1 MKEKLRQ
8 LFGGDQKQAK
18 TKEVAEQ
25 EEQKVREESMEEENT
40 DNDEIIIEEDDEWDD
55 DYEWDGDGW
64 SRKPYKE
71 KAEGAYE
78 YTARDYEELKI
89 KLHEAEDEI
98 TDLEGQIHDLM
109 VECRQVDKLLTQTH
123 MELKDEAKKRKKSDE
138 TARAAQRAVSELERV
153 KTILGAE
160 NAAEAAQGLLEELER
175 VKEELKSKNAENK
188 RQSGKIAHLSRI
200 MYERANADRDLR
212 PKRQHTGYAVISST
226 QKEIKGKKVWETLL
240 SLPCPASLE
249 VQFVDERIR
258 KEFFSEEGLIRNIGI
273 TDIYEGNY
281 DSMRSEMRNRRKNP
295 DEINVALSYKL
306 RQNFRGKY
314 WEAIITHTKP
324 LSKIPDDM
332 MLQNDKQKEEKGKKK
347 KKQKQEEK
355 KEVEANQ

>member
-8 LFGGDQKQAK
+8 LFGGDQKQ
-18 TKEVAEQ
+18 
-25 EEQKVREESMEEENT
+25 EEQKVREEQEEENI
-40 DNDEIIIEEDDEWDD
+40 DDDIVIEENDKG
-55 DYEWDGDGW
+55 WDGDGW

-138 TARAAQRAVSELERV
+138 TARAAQRAVSELERI
-153 KTILGAE
+153 KTILDTE
-160 NAAEAAQGLLEELER
+160 NAVEAAQGLVEELER

-212 PKRQHTGYAVISST
+212 PKRQHTGYAIISST

>member
-8 LFGGDQKQAK
+8 LFGGDQKQ
-18 TKEVAEQ
+18 
-25 EEQKVREESMEEENT
+25 EEQKVREEQEEENI
-40 DNDEIIIEEDDEWDD
+40 DDDIGIEENDEGWDD

-138 TARAAQRAVSELERV
+138 TARAAQRAVSELERI
-153 KTILGAE
+153 KTILDTE
-160 NAAEAAQGLLEELER
+160 NAVEAAQGLVEELER

-212 PKRQHTGYAVISST
+212 PKRQHTGYAIISST